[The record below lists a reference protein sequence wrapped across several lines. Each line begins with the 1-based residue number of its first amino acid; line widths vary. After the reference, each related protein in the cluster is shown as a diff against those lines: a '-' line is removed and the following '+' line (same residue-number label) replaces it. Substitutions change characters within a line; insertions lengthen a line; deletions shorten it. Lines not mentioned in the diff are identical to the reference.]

1 MPSRDDQ
8 LSTGSLKDAK
18 CLSPLWSNWEVSVN
32 TPRLSMHCKKM
43 AEKTSPAGPMGCEVL
58 EVIIEVD
65 LVKVQ
70 NCSPTVRIHCQGDT
84 ASINSPVV
92 LLYHSQGHRRTKRF
106 TAMRRRTCRRSPPAP
121 IRTSPA
127 CLAGMAGQKAS
138 TPVGPPCGWLSVGKG
153 PAPGPPPQ
161 GPKEE
166 EESGCI
172 PQEEWEWAGWEDD
185 RQ

>member
-1 MPSRDDQ
+1 
-8 LSTGSLKDAK
+8 
-18 CLSPLWSNWEVSVN
+18 
-32 TPRLSMHCKKM
+32 
-43 AEKTSPAGPMGCEVL
+43 
-58 EVIIEVD
+58 
-65 LVKVQ
+65 
-70 NCSPTVRIHCQGDT
+70 
-84 ASINSPVV
+84 
-92 LLYHSQGHRRTKRF
+92 
-106 TAMRRRTCRRSPPAP
+106 MRRRTCRRSPPAP

-138 TPVGPPCGWLSVGKG
+138 TPVGPPCGWLSVGKR